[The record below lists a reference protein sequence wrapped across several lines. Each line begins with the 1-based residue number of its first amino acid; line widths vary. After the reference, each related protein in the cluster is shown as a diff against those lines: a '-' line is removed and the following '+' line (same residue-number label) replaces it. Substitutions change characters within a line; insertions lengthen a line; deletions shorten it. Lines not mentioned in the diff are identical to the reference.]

1 MSRSIDQLHQ
11 AATTVVTKA
20 AGKTLEKVNLID
32 IIDDQ
37 IGFLRSNTQFFVGLG
52 NGNDK
57 MQDWLKKNST
67 SQAMQSIKIYNAIYA
82 GLTSAGQKAMKD
94 RFLGAF
100 VDTLAGLTAILNEVV
115 NNIDA
120 LYSEKVITIYN
131 TKVSQVA
138 VLGMIHSSRVFSTFV
153 TNYIAQ
159 MMSDRSASL
168 FKPAAYVTEELKDDL
183 PAVIGLI
190 NRVIGGQLSKSFVKA
205 IIKYR
210 ASGVDTSIVNQD
222 NKVTVQF
229 ARVNNDVTDSDIMAG
244 AKGLIG
250 ISKWIGDLFV
260 DIADLRLR
268 LLRSQREQLQ
278 ARVQLLQLELDGSDE
293 NSAEYKHQV
302 DIIKN
307 YQKLIDRLN
316 QKLAKYE
323 E

>member
-20 AGKTLEKVNLID
+20 AGKTLEKDNLID

-52 NGNDK
+52 GNNAK
-57 MQDWLKKNST
+57 LQEWVKKNST
-67 SQAMQSIKIYNAIYA
+67 NQTLSSMKIYNQIYA
-82 GLTSAGQKAMKD
+82 GLTSAGQKAMKE

-100 VDTLAGLTAILNEVV
+100 VDTLAGLTAILNETV

-120 LYSEKVITIYN
+120 LYTEKVITIYN

-138 VLGMIHSSRVFSTFV
+138 VIGMIHSARVFSTFV
-153 TNYIAQ
+153 TNFIDQ

-168 FKPAAYVTEELKDDL
+168 FKPAAYVTEELRNDL
-183 PAVIGLI
+183 PTVIALI

-229 ARVNNDVTDSDIMAG
+229 ARINNDVTESDIMAG
-244 AKGLIG
+244 SKGLIG
-250 ISKWIGDLFV
+250 LSKWIGDLFV
-260 DIADLRLR
+260 DVADIRLR
-268 LLRSQREQLQ
+268 LLRSQREQIQ

-302 DIIKN
+302 EVIKN
-307 YQKLIDRLN
+307 YQRLIDRLN